1 MSVFGSRSSS
11 IDSLNNSNRNSDDSL
26 PILDNSNNKLLSL
39 HNPMVPKR
47 RRELSF
53 SETVSPSPT
62 PENFLRKMDQQYGE
76 YVISLKNIKRR

>member
-26 PILDNSNNKLLSL
+26 PILDNSNNKVLSL
-39 HNPMVPKR
+39 HNPIAPKR

-53 SETVSPSPT
+53 LKQCHHHLHLKV
-62 PENFLRKMDQQYGE
+62 F
-76 YVISLKNIKRR
+76 YVKWTNNMVNMLSL

>member
-11 IDSLNNSNRNSDDSL
+11 IDSLNNRNSDESIPMFDT
-26 PILDNSNNKLLSL
+26 SNNKVLSL
-39 HNPMVPKR
+39 HNPMALKR

-53 SETVSPSPT
+53 SETVAPSPT
-62 PENFLRKMDQQYGE
+62 PESFLLKMTQQYGD